1 MPSTVLSGKC
11 RVLPELS
18 WYCMIRRWYSPG
30 GHVLGTLSS
39 TAGVPAVVGSVMAA
53 VAGDA
58 GMLSNRWFS
67 CSSLHCINVAVSAPV
82 IAE

>member
-1 MPSTVLSGKC
+1 
-11 RVLPELS
+11 
-18 WYCMIRRWYSPG
+18 MIRCWYSPG

-53 VAGDA
+53 AAGAA

-67 CSSLHCINVAVSAPV
+67 CSSLHCMNVAVSAPV

>member
-1 MPSTVLSGKC
+1 
-11 RVLPELS
+11 
-18 WYCMIRRWYSPG
+18 MIRRWYSPG

-67 CSSLHCINVAVSAPV
+67 CSSLHCMNVAVSAPV